1 MFSYIG
7 YEKLEV
13 LVKEQRVVNVVM
25 KESSATS
32 IDEVVITG
40 TGIQKKLT
48 VTGAITN
55 VDVEELKTTPSTSMA
70 DALAGVVPGIQ
81 AMQANGQV
89 LFQSSG
95 YVVFLHL
102 VLIVQRWF

>member
-40 TGIQKKLT
+40 TGIQKNLRSR
-48 VTGAITN
+48 G
-55 VDVEELKTTPSTSMA
+55 LLQM
-70 DALAGVVPGIQ
+70 L
-81 AMQANGQV
+81 M
-89 LFQSSG
+89 
-95 YVVFLHL
+95 
-102 VLIVQRWF
+102 